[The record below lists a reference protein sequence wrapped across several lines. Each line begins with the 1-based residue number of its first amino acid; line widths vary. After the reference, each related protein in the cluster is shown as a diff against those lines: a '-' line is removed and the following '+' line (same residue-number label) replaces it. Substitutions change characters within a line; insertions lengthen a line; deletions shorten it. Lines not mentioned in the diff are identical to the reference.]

1 MNYQEHIVPGLRTME
16 LSDLRV
22 FRAVVQ
28 TGGITRAAA
37 RLHRVP
43 SNVTTRIRKLEEDL
57 GTALFLREGR
67 GLKVSPAGKTLLD
80 YAERMLALADE
91 ARDALNDSEP
101 RGTLRLGSIESA
113 AATRLPRPLSQFIE
127 RHPAVSVELHTAWPA
142 ELIAQVLAGELDA
155 ALVLEPINDARLDVR
170 PIFEEELVIVAAAR
184 HPLIATPRDV
194 QKRALLAFHTGCAF
208 RQRLEEWFGES
219 GIPVE
224 RLVEVTSYHAILGC
238 AVAGMGI
245 ALLPRAVVDSYAERA
260 RLSIHPLTGR
270 FRSMRSA
277 LISRKDTAPAK
288 IRALIEVLTA
298 KPEAG
303 RLRPAKDRAA
313 GPRPS
318 ARSARARYR
327 R

>member
-1 MNYQEHIVPGLRTME
+1 ME

-28 TGGITRAAA
+28 SGGIIRAAA
-37 RLHRVP
+37 LLHRVP

-80 YAERMLALADE
+80 YAERMLTLADE
-91 ARDALNDSEP
+91 ARDALHDSEP

-113 AATRLPRPLSQFIE
+113 AATRLPRPLSLFID
-127 RHPAVSVELHTAWPA
+127 RYPTVTVELHTAWPA

-155 ALVLEPINDARLDVR
+155 ALVLEPVSDSRLDIQ

-184 HPLIATPRDV
+184 HPPIVTPRDV
-194 QKRALLAFHTGCAF
+194 QKRALLAFHAGCAF
-208 RQRLEEWFGES
+208 RQRLEEWFGQS

-238 AVAGMGI
+238 AVAGMGV

-260 RLSIHPLTGR
+260 RLSIHPLSGR
-270 FRSMRSA
+270 FRLTRSA

-288 IRALIEVLTA
+288 IRALIEVLMD
-298 KPEAG
+298 KPKAAS
-303 RLRPAKDRAA
+303 LSPAKDRAA

-318 ARSARARYR
+318 ARNARARYR